1 MTLRKNFLCTLMNQ
15 FAEVAD
21 GLKTELK
28 TFKSYLVKQA
38 ASFEREVRTAAK
50 EAISPK
56 GKYIRPMLVFSSA
69 LDSADKKSLTRRA
82 TISELVHLSTLIH
95 DDVIDNAQMR
105 RNNETAFKKY
115 GSKTAILLGD
125 SIFAHMMTLAF
136 EENSMDV
143 LKKTAE
149 CVKTICEGEIKQTLA
164 DKTKIVSRKEYYDVA
179 YGKTAALFELACNL
193 GATAT
198 KAPKDW
204 VKSAEECGKQLG
216 IAYQIYDDI
225 CDWFMSEADAGKT
238 LGTDLI
244 SGKQTYPL
252 IVLLEK
258 LPSKKS
264 VSLAKNL
271 SAQKPEDIANM
282 MRENDVMADCK
293 KEFLRRINI
302 AEKAISKFPK
312 ENQKLMKFCD
322 IMRRLNFY

>member
-1 MTLRKNFLCTLMNQ
+1 MNQ
-15 FAEVAD
+15 FSEVAD
-21 GLKTELK
+21 GLKSELK
-28 TFKSYLVKQA
+28 AFKSYLLKQA
-38 ASFEREVRTAAK
+38 TSFEREVRTAVK

-69 LDSADKKSLTRRA
+69 VESAEKTSLVRRA
-82 TISELVHLSTLIH
+82 TIAELVHLSTLIH

-143 LKKTAE
+143 LRKTAE

-164 DKTKIVSRKEYYDVA
+164 DKTKFVSRKQYYDVA

-193 GATAT
+193 GATASKAT
-198 KAPKDW
+198 KGW

-225 CDWFMSEADAGKT
+225 CDWFMSEKDAGKT

-264 VSLAKNL
+264 VALAKNL
-271 SAQKPEDIANM
+271 STQNPKEIVDMMLSNDIL
-282 MRENDVMADCK
+282 ADCK
-293 KEFLRRINI
+293 KEFLRRVNL

-322 IMRRLNFY
+322 AMRKLNFC

>member
-1 MTLRKNFLCTLMNQ
+1 MNH
-15 FAEVAD
+15 FSEIAD
-21 GLKTELK
+21 GLKPELK
-28 TFKSYLVKQA
+28 AFKAFLIKQA
-38 ASFEREVRTAAK
+38 SSFEREVRTAAK

-69 LDSADKKSLTRRA
+69 VDSADKKSIVRRA
-82 TISELVHLSTLIH
+82 TITELVHLSTLIH
-95 DDVIDNAQMR
+95 DDVIDNADMR

-115 GSKTAILLGD
+115 GAKTAILLGD
-125 SIFAHMMTLAF
+125 TIFAHMMSLTF
-136 EENSMDV
+136 EENSMEV

-149 CVKTICEGEIKQTLA
+149 CVKTICEGEIKQSLA
-164 DKTKIVSRKEYYDVA
+164 DKTKFVSRKQYYDMA
-179 YGKTAALFELACNL
+179 YGKTGALFELACYL
-193 GATAT
+193 GSTAKKAT
-198 KAPKDW
+198 KGW
-204 VKSAEECGKQLG
+204 VEASEECGKQLG

-264 VSLAKNL
+264 ASLAKNL